1 MARYNTDYGHWGS
14 GRYDRDAGFRGHD
27 QADRGAMRGWGP
39 SVGGY
44 AGMRSDGGGSNWR
57 DFGGESGW
65 FGEASPGYSSGMY
78 DADYGGAFRRGR
90 FEEQGGRCDRGMR
103 AGGYGM
109 GYGGGYQERELGYG
123 AFDYGRSG
131 GVANSFS
138 RSQEQSRTRAGEIMT
153 ENPECVTPD
162 TKLTEVAR
170 RMRELNVGIIPVVE
184 SMDNRRLQGV
194 ITDRDI
200 AVRAVAEGKDG
211 NTMVRDA
218 MTTEVEAVNKNDPV
232 SNVLNIMQR
241 EQVRRVPVTD
251 REGRLV
257 GIIAQ
262 ADLAVDYASGDMG
275 REQRV
280 GDTIERISEPAT
292 PRRTAMAAQ
301 GRGSEETSGKNA
313 QSTGARR

>member
-1 MARYNTDYGHWGS
+1 MARYNADYGQWGRS
-14 GRYDRDAGFRGHD
+14 RYDRDAGYRGRD
-27 QADRGAMRGWGP
+27 QERGAMRGWGP

-44 AGMRSDGGGSNWR
+44 AGMRSDGGGSNWQ
-57 DFGGESGW
+57 DFAGESGW

-78 DADYGGAFRRGR
+78 DADYHGAFRRGR
-90 FEEQGGRCDRGMR
+90 FEDQGGRYDRGMR
-103 AGGYGM
+103 AGAYGM

-123 AFDYGRSG
+123 AFDYGRSSG
-131 GVANSFS
+131 MGSSFS
-138 RSQEQSRTRAGEIMT
+138 RTQEQSRTRAGEIMT

-162 TKLTEVAR
+162 TKLTDVAK

-218 MTTEVEAVNKNDPV
+218 MTKEVEAVNKNDPI
-232 SNVLNIMQR
+232 SNVLNVMQR

-262 ADLAVDYASGDMG
+262 ADLAVDYASGDMD

-280 GDTIERISEPAT
+280 GDTIERISEPAS

-301 GRGSEETSGKNA
+301 GRGGDDATNKSGQTA
-313 QSTGARR
+313 ATRR